1 MRRDLIF
8 VLIAMGLTA
17 GCSNP
22 AIRGDGAIKTE
33 ARPVSEFSRIVVA
46 GGYQVTWLNG
56 PAGLSITTD
65 QNLLPLITTVVS
77 GDTLRIESKES
88 LAPTKGTAIKLSSR
102 SLGEIQLVGAVNFA
116 ATSLSGDR
124 LKIGSTGAS
133 EVTLDG
139 SVLILEAD
147 LTGASKLKAN
157 SLKTN
162 SASISLVGAS
172 DAHVNVTGDL
182 KASITGAGSLTYS
195 GNPSSIDK
203 KITGAGTIRQE

>member
-8 VLIAMGLTA
+8 LLTAMGLTA
-17 GCSNP
+17 GCSNH

-33 ARPVSEFSRIVVA
+33 TRPVGEFSRIVVA
-46 GGYQVTWLNG
+46 GGYRVMWSNG
-56 PAGLSITTD
+56 AAGLTITTD

-102 SLGEIQLVGAVNFA
+102 ALGEIQLVGAVNFEA
-116 ATSLSGDR
+116 SSLSGDR
-124 LKIGSTGAS
+124 LKLGSTGAS
-133 EVTLDG
+133 EITVDG
-139 SVLILEAD
+139 SVSILEAH

-157 SLKTN
+157 SLKAD

-172 DAHVNVTGDL
+172 NAHVNVTGDL

-203 KITGAGTIRQE
+203 KITGAGTIRPE